1 MGINFCPLARYVSVG
16 KFDELQMFYY
26 FIESERSPEND
37 PLLLWMTGGPRCSSF
52 YGLVYE
58 IGNLSY

>member
-1 MGINFCPLARYVSVG
+1 MGFNLCPLPRYVSVG

-37 PLLLWMTGGPRCSSF
+37 PLLLWITGGPRCSSF